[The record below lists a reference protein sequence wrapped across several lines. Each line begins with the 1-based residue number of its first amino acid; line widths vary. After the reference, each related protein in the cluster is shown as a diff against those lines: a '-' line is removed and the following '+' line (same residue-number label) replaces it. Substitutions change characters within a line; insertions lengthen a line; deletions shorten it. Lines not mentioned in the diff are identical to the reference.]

1 MKPSFKFLIL
11 FASDTIL
18 LLLFLIYQFTTIFAV
33 EKNYQ
38 LQNLTSQNASGSGGI
53 SPHVGIKFYIAVY
66 THPLTVFF
74 IVAFVSV
81 YVATFVY
88 AYRHLK
94 K

>member
-1 MKPSFKFLIL
+1 MRPSFKFLIL

-18 LLLFLIYQFTTIFAV
+18 LLSFLIYQFTSIFAV
-33 EKNYQ
+33 EKNYPI
-38 LQNLTSQNASGSGGI
+38 QNLTSQKASGSGGI
-53 SPHVGIKFYIAVY
+53 HISTGFYLVVY

-88 AYRHLK
+88 AYKHIK